1 MLIVKDNIKDVT
13 RSLTR
18 VQRRQIPFATVGA
31 LNSTAFA
38 AQREIKRQLPRKFI
52 LRNRWTESGVQVRKA
67 NKRNMTATVLMGRG
81 REYMARQEE
90 GGIKRPH
97 GQHLAVPSAVR
108 RSKRQKITK
117 AKRPSAVLAKPRTF
131 KATIGG
137 QPGIYQRRGRKRGP
151 LKLLYALERQVR
163 IRPRFGFKK
172 TAGGVAKN
180 TFNRHFRVSLERGLR
195 TAR

>member
-117 AKRPSAVLAKPRTF
+117 AKRPSAVLAKPR
-131 KATIGG
+131 
-137 QPGIYQRRGRKRGP
+137 
-151 LKLLYALERQVR
+151 
-163 IRPRFGFKK
+163 
-172 TAGGVAKN
+172 
-180 TFNRHFRVSLERGLR
+180 
-195 TAR
+195 